1 MPGSYPYVSEHT
13 AKYQR
18 IAVCGISK
26 GKKFIDDIRQ
36 TCELEVQVWEST
48 FLVPGILCGHGGTE
62 QRENCRIHPA
72 SAGRGYHG
80 GPAVIQGVHR
90 PVYGEQ
96 EHQGI
101 RKGRFSGGPRKYCG
115 CWTVQCA
122 FRRGRYHCLEGM
134 VHTTGLAGGFD
145 LPVPS
150 QTICPHAKMQLQA
163 TSEHKEQR

>member
-36 TCELEVQVWEST
+36 TCELEVQVCEST

-80 GPAVIQGVHR
+80 DQLSFKEYIDP
-90 PVYGEQ
+90 
-96 EHQGI
+96 
-101 RKGRFSGGPRKYCG
+101 F
-115 CWTVQCA
+115 
-122 FRRGRYHCLEGM
+122 
-134 VHTTGLAGGFD
+134 TGSKNPKA
-145 LPVPS
+145 
-150 QTICPHAKMQLQA
+150 
-163 TSEHKEQR
+163 

>member
-1 MPGSYPYVSEHT
+1 MPRSYPYVSEHT

-48 FLVPGILCGHGGTE
+48 FLVSRVLCGHGGTE

-80 GPAVIQGVHR
+80 RPAVIQGVHR
-90 PVYGEQ
+90 PVYG
-96 EHQGI
+96 
-101 RKGRFSGGPRKYCG
+101 
-115 CWTVQCA
+115 
-122 FRRGRYHCLEGM
+122 
-134 VHTTGLAGGFD
+134 
-145 LPVPS
+145 
-150 QTICPHAKMQLQA
+150 
-163 TSEHKEQR
+163 

>member
-1 MPGSYPYVSEHT
+1 MPRSYPYVSEHT

-90 PVYGEQ
+90 PVYG
-96 EHQGI
+96 
-101 RKGRFSGGPRKYCG
+101 
-115 CWTVQCA
+115 
-122 FRRGRYHCLEGM
+122 
-134 VHTTGLAGGFD
+134 
-145 LPVPS
+145 
-150 QTICPHAKMQLQA
+150 
-163 TSEHKEQR
+163 